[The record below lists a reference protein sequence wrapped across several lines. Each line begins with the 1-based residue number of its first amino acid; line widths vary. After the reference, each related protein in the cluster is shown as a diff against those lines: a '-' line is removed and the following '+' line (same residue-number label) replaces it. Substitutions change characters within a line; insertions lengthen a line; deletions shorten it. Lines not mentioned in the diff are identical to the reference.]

1 MEMKDIAVELES
13 MESVRGGNAI
23 VQNSVNGPVTGVV
36 EVSGGGFNL
45 SPVNV
50 SSLVGQSN
58 STTQHALIEDHDFY
72 STSVDVVGS
81 QIFAGFPFGGR
92 SLR

>member
-23 VQNSVNGPVTGVV
+23 VQNSVNGPVTGAVA
-36 EVSGGGFNL
+36 VSGGGFNL
-45 SPVNV
+45 SPVTV

-58 STTQHALIEDHDFY
+58 STTQQALIEDHDIY
-72 STSVDVVGS
+72 STSVEVVGS